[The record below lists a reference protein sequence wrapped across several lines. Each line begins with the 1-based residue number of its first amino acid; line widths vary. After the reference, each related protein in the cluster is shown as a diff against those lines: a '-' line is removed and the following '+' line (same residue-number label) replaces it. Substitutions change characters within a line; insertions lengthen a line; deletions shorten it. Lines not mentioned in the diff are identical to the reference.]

1 MRSTMQYSLFEL
13 NQMNQE
19 AFTEALGEIFEQS
32 PTVARCTWDD
42 RPFASTADL
51 HAKMVTVVNSMTG
64 EEKLALIRSHPDLG
78 SKAKMAVASVNE
90 QAGAGLDRL
99 SVAEFDRFQFLNRE
113 YRKKFDFPFIVAVKN
128 HTKTSILEAFERRL
142 DNSLETEMQQA
153 LTEIYEIARFRLESA
168 IEKQD

>member
-1 MRSTMQYSLFEL
+1 MQQYSLFEL
-13 NQMNQE
+13 NEMSQE
-19 AFTEALGEIFEQS
+19 VFTEALGAIFEGT
-32 PTVARCTWDD
+32 PTVARGTWDD

-64 EEKLALIRSHPDLG
+64 EEKLALIQAHPDLG
-78 SKAKMAVASVNE
+78 SKAKMAEASVSE

-99 SVAEFDRFQFLNRE
+99 SVAEFDRLQFLNRS
-113 YRKKFDFPFIVAVKN
+113 YREKFGFPFIVAVKN

-142 DNSLETEMQQA
+142 NNSPATEMQQA

-168 IEKQD
+168 IGEED

>member
-1 MRSTMQYSLFEL
+1 MQYSLIEL
-13 NQMNQE
+13 NQMSQE
-19 AFTEALGEIFEQS
+19 AFTEALAAIFEHS
-32 PTVARCTWDD
+32 PAVARRTWDD

-51 HAKMVTVVNSMTG
+51 HAKMVAAVNSMTR
-64 EEKLALIRSHPDLG
+64 EEKLALIQAHPDLG

-113 YRKKFDFPFIVAVKN
+113 YREKFGFPFIVAVKN

-142 DNSLETEMQQA
+142 DNSPEAEIQQA
-153 LTEIYEIARFRLESA
+153 LAEIYEIARFRLESS
-168 IEKQD
+168 IEKED

>member
-1 MRSTMQYSLFEL
+1 MPYSLVQL
-13 NQMNQE
+13 NQMSQE
-19 AFTEALGEIFEQS
+19 TFTEALGEIFERT
-32 PTVARCTWDD
+32 PAIARCTWDD

-64 EEKLALIRSHPDLG
+64 EEKLALIQAHPDLG

-99 SVAEFDRFQFLNRE
+99 SVAEFDRFQWLNQE
-113 YRKKFDFPFIVAVKN
+113 YREKFGFPFIVAVKN

-142 DNSLETEMQQA
+142 DNSPETEMQQA
-153 LTEIYEIARFRLESA
+153 LTEIYQIARFRLESA
-168 IEKQD
+168 IEKED

>member
-1 MRSTMQYSLFEL
+1 MQYSLVEL
-13 NQMNQE
+13 NQLSQE
-19 AFTEALGEIFEQS
+19 EFTEALGAIFERT
-32 PTVARCTWDD
+32 PTVARRTWED

-51 HAKMVTVVNSMTG
+51 HAKMVTVVNSMT
-64 EEKLALIRSHPDLG
+64 EAEKLALIQAHPDLG

-113 YRKKFDFPFIVAVKN
+113 YREKFGFPFIVAVKN
-128 HTKTSILEAFERRL
+128 HTKTSIIAAFERRL
-142 DNSLETEMQQA
+142 DNSPETEMQQA

-168 IEKQD
+168 IEKED

>member
-1 MRSTMQYSLFEL
+1 MPYSLVQL
-13 NQMNQE
+13 NQLSQQE
-19 AFTEALGEIFEQS
+19 FTQALGAIFEHT
-32 PTVARCTWDD
+32 PAIARCTWDD

-64 EEKLALIRSHPDLG
+64 EEKLALIQAHPDLG

-99 SVAEFDRFQFLNRE
+99 SVAEFDRLQFLNRS
-113 YRKKFDFPFIVAVKN
+113 YREKFGFPFIVAVKK
-128 HTKTSILEAFERRL
+128 HTKTSIIEAFERRL
-142 DNSLETEMQQA
+142 DNSPETEMQQA

-168 IEKQD
+168 IGKED